1 MSVFSD
7 QEKAYALRIIAAH
20 GSAEPVRIKELRVR
34 TGLSQRTIIGIVS
47 DARKAGKPVCS
58 RKGRN
63 PGYWWASSPEE
74 ISATAEEMRAQARD
88 TFFTIGRMLGSAAM
102 LALLGQT
109 ALELER
115 EVE

>member
-1 MSVFSD
+1 MN
-7 QEKAYALRIIAAH
+7 ELTLNIIAAH
-20 GSAEPVRIKELRVR
+20 GSAAPVSIAAIQAR
-34 TGLSQRTIIGIVS
+34 TGLSPRSIKGVVS
-47 DARKAGKPVCS
+47 AARKAGKPICS

-74 ISATAEEMRAQARD
+74 VSATAEELRAQARD
-88 TFFTIGRMLGSAAM
+88 TFSTIGRMLGSAAM

-109 ALELER
+109 ALELKR

>member
-1 MSVFSD
+1 MAELFIDETV
-7 QEKAYALRIIAAH
+7 LRIIAAH
-20 GSAEPVRIKELRVR
+20 GSAAPVCIRDLEAR
-34 TGLSQRTIIGIVS
+34 TGLSPRSIKGIVS
-47 DARKAGKPVCS
+47 AARKDGKPICS

-74 ISATAEEMRAQARD
+74 ISATAEELRAQARD
-88 TFFTIGRMLGSAAM
+88 TFFTIGRMLGSSAM

>member
-1 MSVFSD
+1 MPEFVDEFV
-7 QEKAYALRIIAAH
+7 LRIIAAH
-20 GSAEPVRIKELRVR
+20 GSAAPIRIREIQAR
-34 TGLSQRTIIGIVS
+34 TGLSERTVMGIVRA
-47 DARKAGKPVCS
+47 ARKDGKPISS
-58 RKGRN
+58 RKGKN

-74 ISATAEEMRAQARD
+74 ISATAEELRAQARD
-88 TFFTIGRMLGSAAM
+88 TFSTIGRMLGSAAM